1 MAYTDDEKKKD
12 LVSDYMNNYANV
24 NINTQKLI
32 DTYLQKA
39 NQQYN
44 WDPNAS
50 KLYQDAVKRYSEM
63 GQRAM
68 QDTMGKAAALTG
80 GYGSSY
86 ATVAGQQAYNQYMQQ
101 LPEVER
107 QIRAQ
112 DYAEWQNN
120 LNNALNAA
128 NLALN
133 IDNLNYTRGFNER
146 QFQFQ
151 KDQADRSQSNWE
163 KQFEYQNLLDDRA
176 QSNWQLQFDYNKS
189 QDAADRAY
197 RQQLFEYQKQQDALA
212 QSNWEKQFEQNKL
225 AQEYSKWLNEQKL
238 QQEAAA
244 QNDSFVNKAYEYAR
258 ETIINEINGDVSK
271 GILPKY
277 DLSTQE
283 GKEKLRDRIAAY
295 YGILGA
301 EGISRLFI
309 DLGIN
314 PLDIASEEYWDN
326 LSRKHSGNIAGGS
339 TGGVRRYTS
348 Q

>member
-1 MAYTDDEKKKD
+1 MAYMDEKKKKD
-12 LVSDYMNNYANV
+12 YVSDYMNNYANINV
-24 NINTQKLI
+24 NTQQLI
-32 DTYLQKA
+32 DSYLKKA
-39 NQQYN
+39 SQNYSF
-44 WDPNAS
+44 DPSAS
-50 KLYQDAVKRYSEM
+50 KVYQDAVKRYSEM
-63 GQRAM
+63 GKRAM
-68 QDTMGKAAALTG
+68 EDTMGKAAALTG

-151 KDQADRSQSNWE
+151 QDQAKQSQSNWE
-163 KQFEYQNLLDDRA
+163 KQFDYQKLLDDRT
-176 QSNWQLQFDYNKS
+176 QSNWQLQFDYKKS

-212 QSNWEKQFEQNKL
+212 QSNWEKQFEQYKL
-225 AQEYSKWLNEQKL
+225 AQEYSKWLNDQKAK
-238 QQEAAA
+238 QAEADKAAA
-244 QNDSFVNKAYEYAR
+244 QQKAYR
-258 ETIINEINGDVSK
+258 ETYNKI
-271 GILPKY
+271 Y
-277 DLSTQE
+277 DKLSDALRNWTMTEDQVLDYIANLVY
-283 GKEKLRDRIAAY
+283 GKFPVLDKNDAFDMLDA
-295 YGILGA
+295 
-301 EGISRLFI
+301 
-309 DLGIN
+309 LGID
-314 PLDIASEEYWDN
+314 PSKFDKRI
-326 LSRKHSGNIAGGS
+326 
-339 TGGVRRYTS
+339 